1 MTKNVKTIDLN
12 TNLLFSEKSINFFK
26 TFFGLDI
33 FGVCVDK
40 NIPLLD
46 KQESIVLRKNWG
58 SSNTFNAK
66 DSKNKFFFIKSSIF
80 EGNFDE
86 NFYDVDVLTIKSLN
100 NIKPLL
106 KKYNG
111 NNIGIEFLINDIRYY
126 NNDEL
131 GKWFFDMKWIYRLCK
146 KYNFEFILSSGA
158 SEYFELMPITI
169 FNIILEKLDIE
180 KGKYWDDF
188 NIWLD
193 DKKRST
199 LSYDTN

>member
-1 MTKNVKTIDLN
+1 MTKNIKTIDLN
-12 TNLLFSEKSINFFK
+12 TNLLYSEKSMNFFK

-33 FGVCVDK
+33 FGVCADK
-40 NIPLLD
+40 NTTLLD
-46 KQESIVLRKNWG
+46 KQESVVLRKNCD
-58 SSNTFNAK
+58 SLNTFNGNGN
-66 DSKNKFFFIKSSIF
+66 KNKFFFIKCSIF
-80 EGNFDE
+80 NGNSDE
-86 NFYDVDVLTIKSLN
+86 NFYDVDVLTIKSLD

-111 NNIGIEFLINDIRYY
+111 NNIGIEFLINDIRHY

-131 GKWFFDMKWIYRLCK
+131 GKWFFDVTRAYRLCK

-158 SEYFELMPITI
+158 SEYFELMPIKI
-169 FNIILEKLDIE
+169 FNIILENLDIE
-180 KGKYWDDF
+180 NGKYWKDL

-199 LSYDTN
+199 

>member
-1 MTKNVKTIDLN
+1 MTKQVKTIDLN
-12 TNLLFSEKSINFFK
+12 TNLLYSEKSINFFK

-33 FGVCVDK
+33 FGIGIDK

-46 KQESIVLRKNWG
+46 KQESIVLRKKCD
-58 SSNTFNAK
+58 SMNTFNTK
-66 DSKNKFFFIKSSIF
+66 DSNNNFFFIKGSIF
-80 EGNFDE
+80 KGNSDE
-86 NFYDVDVLTIKSLN
+86 NFYDVDILTIKSLN

-111 NNIGIEFLINDIRYY
+111 NNIGIEFLITDIRCY

-158 SEYFELMPITI
+158 SEYFELIPIKI

-180 KGKYWDDF
+180 KGKYWNDL

-199 LSYDTN
+199 LFYDTN

>member
-12 TNLLFSEKSINFFK
+12 TNLLYSEKSINFFK
-26 TFFGLDI
+26 TFFGLDV

-40 NIPLLD
+40 NMPLLD
-46 KQESIVLRKNWG
+46 KQESIVLRKKRG
-58 SSNTFNAK
+58 SNTFNAK
-66 DSKNKFFFIKSSIF
+66 DSKDKFFFIKSSIF
-80 EGNFDE
+80 EGNSNE
-86 NFYDVDVLTIKSLN
+86 NFYDIDVLTIKSLN

-111 NNIGIEFLINDIRYY
+111 SNIGIEFLINDIRYY

-146 KYNFEFILSSGA
+146 KYNLEFILSSGA
-158 SEYFELMPITI
+158 SVYHELMPIKI

-180 KGKYWDDF
+180 KGKYWDDL

-199 LSYDTN
+199 LFYDTK

>member
-12 TNLLFSEKSINFFK
+12 TNLLYSEKSINFFK
-26 TFFGLDI
+26 TFFGLDV

-40 NIPLLD
+40 NMPLLD
-46 KQESIVLRKNWG
+46 KQESIVLRKKRG
-58 SSNTFNAK
+58 SKTFNAK
-66 DSKNKFFFIKSSIF
+66 DSKDNFFFIKSSIF
-80 EGNFDE
+80 EGNSNE
-86 NFYDVDVLTIKSLN
+86 IFYDIDVLTIKSLN

-111 NNIGIEFLINDIRYY
+111 SNIGIEFLINDIRYY

-146 KYNFEFILSSGA
+146 KYNLEFILSSGA
-158 SEYFELMPITI
+158 SVYYELMPIKI

-180 KGKYWDDF
+180 KGKYWDDL

-199 LSYDTN
+199 LFYDTK

>member
-1 MTKNVKTIDLN
+1 MMKYVKTIDLN
-12 TNLLFSEKSINFFK
+12 TNLLYSEKSLNFFK

-40 NIPLLD
+40 NITLLD
-46 KQESIVLRKNWG
+46 KQESIVLRKNCD
-58 SSNTFNAK
+58 SLNTFNGN
-66 DSKNKFFFIKSSIF
+66 DSKNNFFFIKSSIF
-80 EGNFDE
+80 NGNSNE
-86 NFYDVDVLTIKSLN
+86 NFHDIDVLTIKSLN

-131 GKWFFDMKWIYRLCK
+131 GKWFFDMTWIYRLCK
-146 KYNFEFILSSGA
+146 KYDFEFILSSGA
-158 SEYFELMPITI
+158 SEYFELIPIKI
-169 FNIILEKLDIE
+169 FNIILENLDIE
-180 KGKYWDDF
+180 KGKYWNDL

-193 DKKRST
+193 DKKRSI
-199 LSYDTN
+199 